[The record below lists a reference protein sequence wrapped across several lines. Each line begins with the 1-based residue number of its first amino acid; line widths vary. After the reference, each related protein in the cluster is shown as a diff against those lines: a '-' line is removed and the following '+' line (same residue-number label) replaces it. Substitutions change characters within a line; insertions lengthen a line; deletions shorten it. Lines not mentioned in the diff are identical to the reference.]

1 MIKNNVHV
9 RACKNWNTV
18 TFKALVP
25 WLSKS
30 RSSLN
35 KVCNISKIFLI
46 VNNKFIY
53 FPLRSLENAFAL
65 SPQFLSTQSANKV
78 HLCRL

>member
-1 MIKNNVHV
+1 MCMSVQV
-9 RACKNWNTV
+9 KNWNTV

-46 VNNKFIY
+46 VNNKFIF

-65 SPQFLSTQSANKV
+65 SPQLLSVT
-78 HLCRL
+78 R